1 MTEDDGEEVSDIED
15 LMESIREAREER
27 KEQVSFEW
35 VETVREA
42 GERYRDIQE
51 VETVAEEME
60 QSVETTREALT
71 VYRLIFENPSDVAM
85 KATDPSRAY
94 FSLEQDIDDEY
105 DPEDVD
111 EPAEE
116 LLREYVGGLYLDHDI
131 EELPVGDPPDETTP
145 PRAVEPLD
153 IDELFP
159 SFEIPTSTLS
169 AVGNAI
175 ERHHNHVSTVAR
187 IANSDA
193 FKMQSSVAQSLQ
205 RINDLPTQIL
215 AQSLSP
221 LIAHRRL
228 EESMAAVSAV
238 SMLSDVVTETQMPS
252 TVLADLSA
260 VQSAT
265 SADALAS
272 SYRNSAL
279 DSPVDDQSSKIDPDP
294 EVDSDSGEA
303 VEAEV
308 EPPETTDAVV
318 PEFGFAETTVDATL
332 PDADKVTTELTV
344 EIPALVV
351 QSILSSGK
359 AYRWFSNL
367 STEYQDGVVG
377 AFLVYVAI
385 STGNP
390 AFASAAA
397 ITAPA
402 VRHAILDSGEEDVT
416 SQEE

>member
-1 MTEDDGEEVSDIED
+1 MTEDDAEEVSDIED

-51 VETVAEEME
+51 VETVAEEMK

-71 VYRLIFENPSDVAM
+71 VYRLIFENPSDVAL

-94 FSLEQDIDDEY
+94 FSIEQDIDDEY

-116 LLREYVGGLYLDHDI
+116 LLREYVGALYLDHDI

-175 ERHHNHVSTVAR
+175 ERHQNHVSTVAR

-279 DSPVDDQSSKIDPDP
+279 DSPVDDQSSKIDSDP
-294 EVDSDSGEA
+294 GEA
-303 VEAEV
+303 VGAES
-308 EPPETTDAVV
+308 EPTDAVV

-390 AFASAAA
+390 AFAPAAA